1 MPRSKARRSKADED
15 PKSRVSKYRKRLP
28 SMYSKAE
35 KFARDTDVQMMALL
49 TVDKHGKCRSFAA
62 GEQRSLVPIMREIRE
77 KYPSGNHKFL
87 RKQKDSRF
95 WRVVENDPS
104 HASNGTEETEQSI
117 IVGAEEDETWGATP
131 SPPVTPLEEPDN
143 LQLLEPNDAN
153 ETSDALGE
161 LQNDSVEIPWE
172 ARDLSVGSARDPS
185 DVGHDHMAADVAD
198 EPDTTASDN
207 MLESNHT
214 PMDLDEGPGASS
226 GVTGMNTDT
235 RVDECIVIDFDTA
248 GMQGDLRADFSLL
261 GESNGPQGSFQ
272 DDSSPPSGDDSS
284 EIVTSPMSHPT
295 RPRMDLRRLIA
306 DWAWAFRPHLN
317 PLEPR
322 PVIATGTA

>member
-1 MPRSKARRSKADED
+1 MPRPKARRTEAVET

-49 TVDKHGKCRSFAA
+49 TVDKNGKCRSFAA
-62 GEQRSLVPIMREIRE
+62 GEQRNLVPILGEIR
-77 KYPSGNHKFL
+77 YPSGNHKFL
-87 RKQKDSRF
+87 KKQKDSRF

-104 HASNGTEETEQSI
+104 HTSNGTQETEQNI
-117 IVGAEEDETWGATP
+117 IVGTEDEQSWGATP

-143 LQLLEPNDAN
+143 VQLLEPDDADG
-153 ETSDALGE
+153 TSDTPGE
-161 LQNDSVEIPWE
+161 LEDDSVEIRCE
-172 ARDLSVGSARDPS
+172 TRDLRVGSATGPS
-185 DVGHDHMAADVAD
+185 DIGLDHMAADVTN

-214 PMDLDEGPGASS
+214 PVNLDDVPGDSS
-226 GVTGMNTDT
+226 GVAGMNTDT
-235 RVDECIVIDFDTA
+235 RVDECVAIDFDTA
-248 GMQGDLRADFSLL
+248 GMQSDLQADFSLL
-261 GESNGPQGSFQ
+261 EESNGSHASFQ
-272 DDSSPPSGDDSS
+272 DDCSPPSGDGSC
-284 EIVTSPMSHPT
+284 EIVTLAMSPT
-295 RPRMDLRRLIA
+295 RRMVLRQLLL
-306 DWAWAFRPHLN
+306 DWAWVFRPHLN

>member
-1 MPRSKARRSKADED
+1 MPRPKTGRPDAEED
-15 PKSRVSKYRKRLP
+15 PKSR
-28 SMYSKAE
+28 
-35 KFARDTDVQMMALL
+35 MMALL

-62 GEQRSLVPIMREIRE
+62 GEQRNLVPIMREIRA

-104 HASNGTEETEQSI
+104 HASNGTEETERNI
-117 IVGAEEDETWGATP
+117 IVGAEEDEQTWGATP

-143 LQLLEPNDAN
+143 VQLLEPNDADG
-153 ETSDALGE
+153 TSDTPGE
-161 LQNDSVEIPWE
+161 LQDDSVEILWE

-185 DVGHDHMAADVAD
+185 DVGLDHMTVDLTD
-198 EPDTTASDN
+198 EPDTTAPDN

-214 PMDLDEGPGASS
+214 PVNLDETPGMSS
-226 GVTGMNTDT
+226 GVTGMNTGT
-235 RVDECIVIDFDTA
+235 RVDECVVVDFDTA
-248 GMQGDLRADFSLL
+248 GMQSDLRADFSLL
-261 GESNGPQGSFQ
+261 EESNGPHASFQ
-272 DDSSPPSGDDSS
+272 DHSSRPSGDGN
-284 EIVTSPMSHPT
+284 EIVTLSHPT
-295 RPRMDLRRLIA
+295 RPRMDLRRLLV
-306 DWAWAFRPHLN
+306 DWAWVFRPHLN